1 MESDRPEQPAAPAA
15 KPPAEL
21 PTWNA
26 LLIEDN
32 PDTVRQIEEFFQNRN
47 VSGRRMVIS
56 PITNWDDAF
65 GLIRG
70 RKADVAILDIYR
82 GQAAKGGERVG
93 ERVLD
98 DFQSSGF
105 VPVVIHTNLPEG
117 LEGRRSEFVRL
128 VAKTDGLGKLA
139 AEIDALFATHVPQI
153 NRAILNHLDRA
164 LCDYMWNFVTK
175 QWAQLKDIADRPEF
189 LRVLLS
195 RLAYFLQ
202 RTDVERALA
211 EAFDNYKPL
220 SLDPEK
226 VHPAEMYVMPTLSQ
240 DPVLGDIRKRKT
252 GDTVEYLVVLWPT
265 CDMVSSGGRKP
276 KVDRV
281 LCARTKLMS
290 SCAESQEYAT
300 NATGKAREQL
310 SKLMVNNRDRKF
322 GSAES
327 VHFLPAF
334 LGIPDLVVEFRELEI
349 LSLDDVKKLESLATV
364 ASPYAEQ
371 ISFRFDSYRG
381 RVGVPDLDLDV
392 VIGKLGPVAA
402 GSARPPAAK

>member
-1 MESDRPEQPAAPAA
+1 MRRDQPAQPTPGAAQPAVEP
-15 KPPAEL
+15 KPR
-21 PTWNA
+21 WSA

-32 PDTVRQIEEFFQNRN
+32 PETVRQIQEYFQNRDFA
-47 VSGRRMVIS
+47 GRQMAIS

-65 GLIRG
+65 GLIRA
-70 RKADVAILDIYR
+70 RKADLAILDIYR
-82 GQAAKGGERVG
+82 GEAAKGGERVG

-98 DFQSSGF
+98 DFQNSGF

-117 LEGRRSEFVRL
+117 LEDRRSEFVRL
-128 VAKTDGLGKLA
+128 VAKTDGLGRLG
-139 AEIDALFATHVPQI
+139 AEIDALFATRIPQI

-195 RLAYFLQ
+195 RLAYSFQ

-211 EAFDNYKPL
+211 EAFDSYRPL

-226 VHPAEMYVMPTLSQ
+226 VHPAEFYVMPPLSQ
-240 DPVLGDIRKRKT
+240 DPVLGDLRKRKA
-252 GDTVEYLVVLWPT
+252 GANLEYLVVLWPT

-276 KVDRV
+276 KIDRV
-281 LCARTKLMS
+281 LCAHTKLL
-290 SCAESQEYAT
+290 AALPESQEHAANPSGRT
-300 NATGKAREQL
+300 RDQL
-310 SKLMVNNRDRKF
+310 LKLMTNNRDRRF

-327 VHFLPAF
+327 VQFLPGF
-334 LGIPDLVVEFRELEI
+334 LSVPDLLVEFRELEV
-349 LSLDDVKKLESLATV
+349 LSLDDVKKLECLAQL

-371 ISFRFDSYRG
+371 LSFRFDSYRG
-381 RVGVPDLDLDV
+381 RVGVPDLDFDV
-392 VIGKLGPVAA
+392 VISKLGPT
-402 GSARPPAAK
+402 GDGKPPAAR

>member
-1 MESDRPEQPAAPAA
+1 MGGDQPALPAVPAA
-15 KPPAEL
+15 KPLAEL
-21 PTWNA
+21 PPWNA

-32 PDTVRQIEEFFQNRN
+32 PVTVRQIEEFFQNRN
-47 VSGRRMVIS
+47 VSGRRMAIS

-82 GQAAKGGERVG
+82 GQAAQGGERVG

-98 DFQSSGF
+98 DFQKSGF

-117 LEGRRSEFVRL
+117 LEARRSEFVRL
-128 VAKTDGLGKLA
+128 VAKTDGLGRLA
-139 AEIDALFATHVPQI
+139 AEIDALFATHIPQI

-175 QWAQLKDIADRPEF
+175 QWAQLKGVADRPEF

-195 RLAYFLQ
+195 RLAYSFE
-202 RTDVERALA
+202 RTGVERALA

-226 VHPAEMYVMPTLSQ
+226 VHPAEMYVMPPLSQ
-240 DPVLGDIRKRKT
+240 DPVLGDVRNRKT

-265 CDMVSSGGRKP
+265 CDMVSSEGRKP

-281 LCARTKLMS
+281 LCARTKLLR
-290 SCAESQEYAT
+290 SCPESQEHT
-300 NATGKAREQL
+300 KNASNRTREQL
-310 SKLMVNNRDRKF
+310 SRLMANNRDKNF

-334 LGIPDLVVEFRELEI
+334 LSIPDLVVEFRELEV
-349 LSLDDVKKLESLATV
+349 LGLDDVKKLDCVATV

-371 ISFRFDSYRG
+371 LSFRFDSYRG
-381 RVGVPDLDLDV
+381 RVGVPDLDLDF
-392 VIGKLGPVAA
+392 VIGKLDPVAPA
-402 GSARPPAAK
+402 GAKPSVAK